1 IEVETAL
8 QQRERLEANAGGS
21 PRQAGELE
29 RHHQPHD
36 GARQRRADSGSMGE
50 HDIDLELAQVGRG
63 DRDAGELAEA
73 GVDAVDR
80 VALGDDRL
88 DRPGPGV
95 DLRAARFVEPAAGA
109 EVDLPPGRQRN
120 RPGFQDERVRARPER
135 RQTFARVIAPSE
147 AELTSATY
155 LANTPLV

>member
-1 IEVETAL
+1 MRKRADF
-8 QQRERLEANAGGS
+8 Q
-21 PRQAGELE
+21 
-29 RHHQPHD
+29 RHHQPRNGKRHRLTYP
-36 GARQRRADSGSMGE
+36 GGVGKHEVALQRFQIRF
-50 HDIDLELAQVGRG
+50 G
-63 DRDAGELAEA
+63 DPHRRELAEA